1 MLKWFYHKSFNEMKI
16 SMENIIQQIAIEL
29 VEKINKKAFSEKLT
43 DLDKLAADIFEDC
56 TDYARLMMQE
66 VIHIRNLQFREDKA
80 FRRQEGLVLKEKDRP
95 RQILTKLGMI
105 EWNRDY
111 YYDKGDES
119 YVFPLDH
126 MLGIR
131 KYERIGDEVTAQL
144 LSRATEVSFAKSTDI
159 VTGGSVSRQSVH
171 NHIIKANIPEKQ
183 PETENKP
190 VKELHVYADEDHVHM
205 QRPEKKR
212 GKQNQI
218 VPLVTVTEGTVSAG
232 IRRNRTIE
240 PMHFVDEKQSSKMLW
255 KSVEGYIAKA
265 YDVEQID
272 KIYIHGDGGK
282 WIRNGLETFPNVTH
296 VMDGYHFFKE
306 LKAFARKFPERNVKV
321 ALVNALTKDDRKIAD
336 RFIQELAKEDVEILR
351 FGKYLFGN
359 WEYIRNLIIL
369 DIPGSC
375 TEGQVSHVLSERFSR
390 NPMGWSKVGLGKLS
404 KLRVYNINGGKL
416 TGKDLKKEPEER
428 YSEYADR
435 FIKENIGE
443 AIDWSIFE
451 DEQTIM
457 NGNSGTQVLLKRYG
471 TDHGILGGN
480 ILS

>member
-1 MLKWFYHKSFNEMKI
+1 
-16 SMENIIQQIAIEL
+16 MENIIHQIAIEL

-43 DLDKLAADIFEDC
+43 DLDKLAAEIFEDC
-56 TDYARLMMQE
+56 TESAKLIVHE
-66 VIHIRNLQFREDKA
+66 VVRIRNLQFREDKA
-80 FRRQEGLVLKEKDRP
+80 FRKQEGLVLKEKDRP

-131 KYERIGDEVTAQL
+131 KHERIGDEVTAQL
-144 LSRATEVSFAKSTDI
+144 LSRATEVSFAKSADI
-159 VTGGSVSRQSVH
+159 VTGGTVSRQSVH
-171 NHIIKANIPEKQ
+171 NHIVKANIPEKQ
-183 PETENKP
+183 PEMKNKP

-205 QRPEKKR
+205 QKPGKKR
-212 GKQNQI
+212 GKQNQM
-218 VPLVTVTEGTVSAG
+218 VPLVTVTEGTRPVGS
-232 IRRNRTIE
+232 RRNITIE

-255 KSVEGYIAKA
+255 KSVEGYMARA

-282 WIRNGLETFPNVTH
+282 WIWNGLETFPNVVH

-306 LKAFARKFPERNVKV
+306 LKGIARKFPKRNVKITI
-321 ALVNALTKDDRKIAD
+321 VNALAKDDRKKAD
-336 RFIQELAKEDVEILR
+336 RFLQELAKEDVEILK

-359 WEYIRNLIIL
+359 WEHIRNLIIL

-404 KLRVYNINGGKL
+404 KLRVYKINGGKL
-416 TGKDLKKEPEER
+416 TGNDLKEEQVER
-428 YSEYADR
+428 YCEYADR
-435 FIKENIGE
+435 FIKENTEG

-451 DEQTIM
+451 GDRAVMDE
-457 NGNSGTQVLLKRYG
+457 NSGTQVLMKRYG
-471 TDHGILGGN
+471 TDHGILSGN

>member
-1 MLKWFYHKSFNEMKI
+1 
-16 SMENIIQQIAIEL
+16 MENIIQQITIEL

-56 TDYARLMMQE
+56 ADYARLMMQE
-66 VIHIRNLQFREDKA
+66 VIRIRNLQFREDKA
-80 FRRQEGLVLKEKDRP
+80 FRRQEGLVLKEKERP

-111 YYDKGDES
+111 YYDKVKES

-159 VTGGSVSRQSVH
+159 VTGGAVSRQSVH

-282 WIRNGLETFPNVTH
+282 WIQGGLETFPNVTH
-296 VMDGYHFFKE
+296 AMDGYHFFKE
-306 LKAFARKFPERNVKV
+306 LKALARKFPKRNVK
-321 ALVNALTKDDRKIAD
+321 AAIVNALTKDDRKRAD
-336 RFIQELAKEDVEILR
+336 RFIQELTEKDDEILE
-351 FGKYLFGN
+351 FGRYLFGN
-359 WEYIRNLIIL
+359 WEHIRNRIIL

-390 NPMGWSKVGLGKLS
+390 NPMGWSKAGLGKLS

-416 TGKDLKKEPEER
+416 TGKDLKEEPAER
-428 YSEYADR
+428 YCEYADR
-435 FIKENIGE
+435 FVKENTSG

-451 DEQTIM
+451 GDQTIM

>member
-1 MLKWFYHKSFNEMKI
+1 MK
-16 SMENIIQQIAIEL
+16 NIIQQIAIEL
-29 VEKINKKAFSEKLT
+29 VEKINKKAFSEELT
-43 DLDKLAADIFEDC
+43 DLDKLAAEIFEDC
-56 TDYARLMMQE
+56 TEYAKIIMQE
-66 VIHIRNLQFREDKA
+66 IICIRNLQFREDKT
-80 FRRQEGLVLKEKDRP
+80 FRKQEGLVLKEKNRP

-111 YYDKGDES
+111 YYDKVEDN

-144 LSRATEVSFAKSTDI
+144 LNRATEVSFAKSTDI
-159 VTGGSVSRQSVH
+159 VTGGAVSRQSVH

-183 PETENKP
+183 PETEKKP
-190 VKELHVYADEDHVHM
+190 VKELHIYADEDHVHM
-205 QRPEKKR
+205 QKPGKKR

-218 VPLVTVTEGTVSAG
+218 VPLVTVTEGTRTVGS
-232 IRRNRTIE
+232 RRNRTIE
-240 PMHFVDEKQSSKMLW
+240 PMHFVDEKQSSKQLW
-255 KSVEGYIAKA
+255 KSVEGYMDMA
-265 YDVEQID
+265 YDVEQIEE
-272 KIYIHGDGGK
+272 IYIHGDGGK
-282 WIRNGLETFPNVTH
+282 WIWNGLESFPNIVH
-296 VMDGYHFFKE
+296 VMDGYHFFRE
-306 LKAFARKFPERNVKV
+306 LKGIARRFPERNVKIIIM
-321 ALVNALTKDDRKIAD
+321 NALAKGDRKRAD
-336 RFIQELAKEDVEILR
+336 RFLQELAEEDIEILK

-359 WEYIRNLIIL
+359 WEHIRNLITL

-416 TGKDLKKEPEER
+416 TGNDFKEEQVER
-428 YSEYADR
+428 YCEYADK
-435 FIKENIGE
+435 FIKENIEE

-451 DEQTIM
+451 SERAIM
-457 NGNSGTQVLLKRYG
+457 DVNSVTQALLKRYG
-471 TDHGILGGN
+471 TDHGILNGN

>member
-1 MLKWFYHKSFNEMKI
+1 MLKWFYHKSLNERMI

-43 DLDKLAADIFEDC
+43 DLDKLAAEIFEDC

-66 VIHIRNLQFREDKA
+66 VIRIRNLQFREDKA
-80 FRRQEGLVLKEKDRP
+80 FRKQEGLVLKEKDRP
-95 RQILTKLGMI
+95 RQILTKLGLI
-105 EWNRDY
+105 EWDRDY
-111 YYDKGDES
+111 YYDKVKER
-119 YVFPLDH
+119 YVFPLDY

-144 LSRATEVSFAKSTDI
+144 LNRATEVSFAKSAEI
-159 VTGGSVSRQSVH
+159 VTGGAVSRQSVH
-171 NHIIKANIPEKQ
+171 NHIIKANIPDKQ

-218 VPLVTVTEGTVSAG
+218 VPLVTVTEGTKAVGS
-232 IRRNRTIE
+232 RRNRTIE
-240 PMHFVDEKQSSKMLW
+240 PMHFVDENQSSKMLW
-255 KSVEGYIAKA
+255 KSVEGYMARA
-265 YDVEQID
+265 YDVEKIE
-272 KIYIHGDGGK
+272 KIYVHGDGGR
-282 WIRNGLETFPNVTH
+282 WIRNGLETFPNVVH

-306 LKAFARKFPERNVKV
+306 LKALAREFPERNVKV
-321 ALVNALTKDDRKIAD
+321 AIVNALAKDDRKRAD
-336 RFIQELAKEDVEILR
+336 IFIQELAEEDAEILK

-390 NPMGWSKVGLGKLS
+390 NPMGWSKAGLGKLS

-416 TGKDLKKEPEER
+416 TGKDIKEEPTER

-435 FIKENIGE
+435 FIKESTAGVT
-443 AIDWSIFE
+443 DWSIFE

-457 NGNSGTQVLLKRYG
+457 DVNSGTQILLRRYG

-480 ILS
+480 ILC

>member
-1 MLKWFYHKSFNEMKI
+1 MK
-16 SMENIIQQIAIEL
+16 NIIQQIAIEL
-29 VEKINKKAFSEKLT
+29 VEKINKKAFSEELT
-43 DLDKLAADIFEDC
+43 DLDKLAAEIFEDC
-56 TDYARLMMQE
+56 TEYAKIIMQE
-66 VIHIRNLQFREDKA
+66 IICIRNLQFREDKT
-80 FRRQEGLVLKEKDRP
+80 FRKQEGLVLKEKNRP

-111 YYDKGDES
+111 YYDKVEDN

-144 LSRATEVSFAKSTDI
+144 LNRATEVSFAKSTDI
-159 VTGGSVSRQSVH
+159 VTGGAVSRQSVH

-183 PETENKP
+183 PETEKKP
-190 VKELHVYADEDHVHM
+190 VKELHIYADEDHVHM
-205 QRPEKKR
+205 QKPGKKR

-218 VPLVTVTEGTVSAG
+218 VPLVTVTEGTRTVGS
-232 IRRNRTIE
+232 RRNRTIE
-240 PMHFVDEKQSSKMLW
+240 PMHFVDEKQSSKQLW
-255 KSVEGYIAKA
+255 KSVEGYMDMA
-265 YDVEQID
+265 YDVEQIEE
-272 KIYIHGDGGK
+272 IYIHGDGGK
-282 WIRNGLETFPNVTH
+282 WIWNGLESFPNIVH
-296 VMDGYHFFKE
+296 VMDGYHFFRE
-306 LKAFARKFPERNVKV
+306 LKGIARRFPERNVKIIIM
-321 ALVNALTKDDRKIAD
+321 NALAKGDRKRAD
-336 RFIQELAKEDVEILR
+336 RFLQELAEEDIEILK

-359 WEYIRNLIIL
+359 WEHIRNLITL

-416 TGKDLKKEPEER
+416 TGNDFKEEQVER
-428 YSEYADR
+428 YCEYADK
-435 FIKENIGE
+435 FIKENIEG

-451 DEQTIM
+451 SERAIM
-457 NGNSGTQVLLKRYG
+457 DVNSVTQALLKRYG
-471 TDHGILGGN
+471 TDHGILNGN

>member
-1 MLKWFYHKSFNEMKI
+1 MK
-16 SMENIIQQIAIEL
+16 NIIQQIAIEL
-29 VEKINKKAFSEKLT
+29 VEKINKKAFSEELT
-43 DLDKLAADIFEDC
+43 DLDKLAAEIFEDC
-56 TDYARLMMQE
+56 TEYAKIIMQE
-66 VIHIRNLQFREDKA
+66 IICIRNLQFREDKT
-80 FRRQEGLVLKEKDRP
+80 FRKQEGLVLKEKDRS

-111 YYDKGDES
+111 YYDKVEDN

-144 LSRATEVSFAKSTDI
+144 LNRATEVSFAKSTDI
-159 VTGGSVSRQSVH
+159 VTGGAVSRQSVH

-183 PETENKP
+183 PETEKKP
-190 VKELHVYADEDHVHM
+190 VKELHIYADEDHVHM
-205 QRPEKKR
+205 QKPGKKR

-218 VPLVTVTEGTVSAG
+218 VPLVTVTEGTRTVGS
-232 IRRNRTIE
+232 RRNRTIE
-240 PMHFVDEKQSSKMLW
+240 PMHFVDEKQSSKQLW
-255 KSVEGYIAKA
+255 KSVEGYMDMA
-265 YDVEQID
+265 YDVEQIEE
-272 KIYIHGDGGK
+272 IYIHGDGGK
-282 WIRNGLETFPNVTH
+282 WIWNGLESFPNIVH
-296 VMDGYHFFKE
+296 VMDGYHFFRE
-306 LKAFARKFPERNVKV
+306 LKGIARRFPERNVKIIIM
-321 ALVNALTKDDRKIAD
+321 NALAKGDRKRAD
-336 RFIQELAKEDVEILR
+336 RFLQELAEEDIEILK

-359 WEYIRNLIIL
+359 WEHIRNLITL

-416 TGKDLKKEPEER
+416 TGNDFKEEQVER
-428 YSEYADR
+428 YCEYADK
-435 FIKENIGE
+435 FIKENIEE

-451 DEQTIM
+451 SERAIM
-457 NGNSGTQVLLKRYG
+457 DVNSVTQALLKRYG
-471 TDHGILGGN
+471 TDHGILNGN

>member
-1 MLKWFYHKSFNEMKI
+1 
-16 SMENIIQQIAIEL
+16 MENIIHQIAIEL

-43 DLDKLAADIFEDC
+43 DLDKLAAEIFEDC
-56 TDYARLMMQE
+56 TESAKLIVHE
-66 VIHIRNLQFREDKA
+66 VVRIRNLQFREDKA
-80 FRRQEGLVLKEKDRP
+80 FRKQEGLVLKEKDRP